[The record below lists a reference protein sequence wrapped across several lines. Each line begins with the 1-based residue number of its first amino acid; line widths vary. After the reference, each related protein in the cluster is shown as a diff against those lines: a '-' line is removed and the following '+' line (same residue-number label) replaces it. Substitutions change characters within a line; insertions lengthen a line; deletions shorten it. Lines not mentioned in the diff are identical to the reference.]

1 MESEGL
7 RCSAERT
14 GGTLVTAAPS
24 EKARFKR
31 RASVAVLLL
40 LRLLR
45 AVEPRDGPSRSAE
58 GAVAAVDAPVLPVI
72 AVLLRPVAATGTTL
86 GSAVVVDWGSG
97 GRGGGGGGAPLLPLT
112 GVTPLD
118 DDCFGRG
125 GRGGMGGV
133 GFTAASHAPATAPPG
148 TILPVLFPRD
158 KGTEVGIGGL
168 FGVRTVVL

>member
-1 MESEGL
+1 MLSSLESEGL
-7 RCSAERT
+7 RCSAERI
-14 GGTLVTAAPS
+14 GGTLVAAAAPS

-97 GRGGGGGGAPLLPLT
+97 GRGGGGGGAPL
-112 GVTPLD
+112 D